1 MQIGMSITKSV
12 LFRGVQQE
20 FANVYH
26 YYLTGAA
33 TGPWSDLIDENVVT
47 EKLLH
52 TADVTFKRAAVW
64 SSGGTI
70 AQNQMLFQKAL
81 SGLGSKQVDVN
92 FDRERAVLIQ
102 WPAGVD
108 SRGKPVYL
116 RKWYHS
122 GGAID
127 GVAAFSSAVKQ
138 NTAEIPSA
146 DRVSIAAAVD
156 AVTQIGIVEA
166 WNLCAES
173 GRVPTGPPVCHRFLE
188 HHQLGD
194 MWR

>member
-26 YYLTGAA
+26 YYLTGAV
-33 TGPWSDLIDENVVT
+33 TGPWSDLIDENVAT

-52 TADVTFKRAAVW
+52 SSDVSFKRAAVW

-70 AQNQMLFQKAL
+70 QQNQMLFQKAL
-81 SGLGSKQVDVN
+81 SGLGSRVTDSTH
-92 FDRERAVLIQ
+92 DRERAVLIQ

-122 GGAID
+122 CGGID
-127 GVAAFSSAVKQ
+127 GVTGFAAAAKQ

-146 DRVSIAAAVD
+146 DRTSIATAVD
-156 AVTQIGIVEA
+156 AVSQIGVVEA
-166 WNLCAES
+166 WNICAES
-173 GRVPTGPPVCHRFLE
+173 GRVPNGAPVCHRYLE